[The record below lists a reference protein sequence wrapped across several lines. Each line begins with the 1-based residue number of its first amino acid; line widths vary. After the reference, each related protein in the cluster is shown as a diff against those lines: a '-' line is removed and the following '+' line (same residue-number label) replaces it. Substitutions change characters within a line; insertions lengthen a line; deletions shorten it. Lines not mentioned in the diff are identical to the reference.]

1 MPSISKKK
9 VIAILGP
16 TASGKS
22 NFGVKLALKFD
33 GEIISA
39 DSRQV
44 YKGLDIGSNK
54 ITKREMHG
62 VEHHLI
68 NIASPRID
76 FNIVRY
82 QKLAYAAIDKI
93 LKREKLPFIIGGS
106 PLYIYAITEGW
117 CFSSVP
123 RNNSLRKELSRKKT
137 NELLEILQ
145 NLDPSYISKIDPSN
159 PRRLIRAIEIAKVL
173 GKVPK
178 LKKNPQFQ
186 TLFIGLNL
194 PLEQLRQNIVERLD
208 SRIKKGLINE
218 IKNLNEQ
225 RISWKRLESF
235 GLEYRWV
242 AFYLQGKINRT
253 EMLQGILRDSMKLI
267 KHQMT
272 WFKKDSRIS
281 WINNIEE
288 SEQIIKEFLMN

>member
-1 MPSISKKK
+1 MSSISKKK
-9 VIAILGP
+9 IITILGP

-22 NFGVKLALKFD
+22 NFGVKLALKFN

-44 YKGLDIGSNK
+44 YEGLNIGSNK
-54 ITKREMHG
+54 ITKQEMCG

-68 NIASPRID
+68 DVASPRID
-76 FNIVRY
+76 FNIFRY
-82 QKLAYAAIDKI
+82 QKLAYIAINKI
-93 LKREKLPFIIGGS
+93 LKKEKLPFLVGGS

-117 CFSSVP
+117 CFPSVP
-123 RNNSLRKELSRKKT
+123 RNSSLRKELSQKKT
-137 NELLEILQ
+137 DELLEILQ
-145 NLDPSYISKIDPSN
+145 NLDPSYISKIDPLN

-178 LKKNPQFQ
+178 LKKNPRFQ
-186 TLFIGLNL
+186 TLFIGLNSS
-194 PLEQLRQNIVERLD
+194 LEQLRKNIEKRLD

-218 IKNLNEQ
+218 IKNLKKQ

-242 AFYLQGKINRT
+242 AFYLQGRVDQI
-253 EMLQGILRDSMKLI
+253 EMSQGIVSDSMKLI
-267 KHQMT
+267 KHQMA

-281 WINNIEE
+281 WINNKEE
-288 SEQIIKEFLMN
+288 SEQIIKKFLMN